1 MRFHTFNDVSPDPPL
16 RSFVRSFRLVRI
28 GASPDADGPAAYR
41 IRIPPDGMG
50 HVLIRLPD
58 DGASSDGSSSPGRV
72 AQDAP
77 DLNVVGPRSASTA
90 FMLVPD
96 TLTIVVRL
104 QPGALHALSNQPAE
118 AFVDERPPRAD
129 VLPASMDPLCPR
141 LRHTHT
147 LADRLAIVRAACTL
161 AFANASPPP
170 PTVKAALQQFESGA
184 SPSVQAAADAVGVST
199 RHLRTLFQRH
209 VGLAPKRFARIAR
222 LHRLVQ
228 SIRSRP
234 TIDWAA
240 LAFDHGFYDQSHL
253 VTECQAFLGET
264 PSAFRAR
271 DRRLQP

>member
-16 RSFVRSFRLVRI
+16 RSFVRSFRLVRV
-28 GASPDADGPAAYR
+28 GASPDADDPAAHR

-58 DGASSDGSSSPGRV
+58 DGASSDDAPSPGG
-72 AQDAP
+72 AAP
-77 DLNVVGPRSASTA
+77 DVVDLDVVGPRSASTA
-90 FMLVPD
+90 FTLVPD
-96 TLTIVVRL
+96 TLTIAVRL
-104 QPGALHALSNQPAE
+104 QPGALHVLSNQPAE
-118 AFVDERPPRAD
+118 AFVDERPPRAA

-147 LADRLAIVRAACTL
+147 LADRLAVVRAACAL
-161 AFANASPPP
+161 AFADASPPP
-170 PTVKAALQQFESGA
+170 PTVRAALHQFESGG

-199 RHLRTLFQRH
+199 RHLRTLFRRH

-234 TIDWAA
+234 TVEWAA
-240 LAFDHGFYDQSHL
+240 LALDHGFYDQSHL
-253 VTECQAFLGET
+253 VTECQALLGET
-264 PSAFRAR
+264 PSAFHAR